1 MSGGD
6 YASMSLSR
14 DLDQRQREMQ
24 RLACEE
30 VVCVERY
37 SRVGEIC
44 DGQWNI
50 AIRSAHLYMH
60 ADFRFGSAEIEL
72 AAFDGLHQFLDPVP
86 VSMLR
91 FDDDVF
97 RLAHLHSHQ
106 RMIKTGNHL
115 ARADGEGEWLSAF

>member
-1 MSGGD
+1 MGGGA
-6 YASMSLSR
+6 YAYMSLSR

-30 VVCVERY
+30 VVRVERN
-37 SRVGEIC
+37 RLVGEIG

-60 ADFRFGSAEIEL
+60 ADFRFGAAEIEL
-72 AAFDGLHQFLDPVP
+72 AAVDGLHQFLDPVP
-86 VSMLR
+86 VSLLR
-91 FDDDVF
+91 FNDDIF

-106 RMIKTGNHL
+106 SLIKAGDHL
-115 ARADGEGEWLSAF
+115 ARAYGEGQRLSSF